1 MYCVFLVPLINLSN
15 SEIPMDQKRKL
26 TGTPSLPK
34 IKFPN
39 YLGITQTIKSQV
51 LFEKYLAGVGTVDYM
66 EKFFSATTFELANR
80 AARHEL
86 PYRYH
91 ELVTKWDTMFR
102 NHYGDRDFDR
112 RVAESMRRTGSIQSP
127 TNNNSKKP
135 RTSPWCKDFNTDEG
149 CKNPQ
154 ADGGCTDSDEKDNRH
169 GCNARLQGGQLCNSS
184 RHNKL
189 SH

>member
-1 MYCVFLVPLINLSN
+1 
-15 SEIPMDQKRKL
+15 MDQKRKL